1 MTEKEFRLC
10 VEWGLGRALL
20 FLQSDPHPE
29 RMRDVL
35 WQFYTGSFIRAF
47 SEYDAELIACLPDAE
62 LFRRQLYEAL
72 PADPFVQRYRAH
84 ISFLQLLGYEVP
96 LRERAEVLYTDSLQK
111 LRTAMEIGAAA
122 QEVTERARAYSHAL
136 HVLVFWFSWEDD
148 VFRRTLRDTVS
159 VLENGDSISME
170 TEGELLHLFFGVSL
184 RKKADLVEEM
194 AEEGR
199 IWHKIREIL
208 RTPVTSRF
216 DAEPI
221 PGLTMAQVLDMT
233 EAELDTPIPGKHA
246 TLFCRVE
253 ASFPRMSE
261 EDIRTAAQIAL
272 SDPDPRRRA
281 RMLHLFQPSAYAQ
294 NPPAFPLPPAG
305 LIALAEA
312 ARKRADSSETPE
324 LWPALSLLCLIR
336 HEDVRAYAKKLL
348 AEYPYGRMSREKG
361 AMRATALRM
370 MLMENYRPE
379 DREFLA
385 GSVRKKRIWEHSVC
399 GSIFIEKLLRGD
411 GELPLECA
419 PYLMRTSPYE
429 RYNLIYAL
437 LQNGSLSPEM
447 REECRLDAH
456 PAIRKLVEQ

>member
-1 MTEKEFRLC
+1 MTKKEFRLC

-20 FLQSDPHPE
+20 FLQNDPHPE

-35 WQFYTGSFIRAF
+35 WQFYTDSFIRPF

-72 PADPFVQRYRAH
+72 PADPFVQRYRAQ
-84 ISFLQLLGYEVP
+84 ISLLQLLGYEVP

-111 LRTAMEIGAAA
+111 LRTVLKNGAAA

-136 HVLVFWFSWEDD
+136 HVLVFWFPWEDD
-148 VFRRTLRDTVS
+148 VFRRVLRDAVS

-170 TEGELLHLFFGVSL
+170 TEGNLLHLFFGVSL

-194 AEEGR
+194 AGEGR
-199 IWHKIREIL
+199 VWQKIREIL
-208 RTPVTSRF
+208 HTPVTSRF
-216 DAEPI
+216 EAEPI
-221 PGLTMAQVLDMT
+221 PDLTMAQVQDMT

-246 TLFCRVE
+246 NLFCRVR
-253 ASFPRMSE
+253 ASFPNMSE
-261 EDIRTAAQIAL
+261 EDIRTAAQLAL
-272 SDPDPRRRA
+272 SDPDSRRRA
-281 RMLHLFQPSAYAQ
+281 RLLQLFLPSPYAQ
-294 NPPAFPLPPAG
+294 KPPAFPLPPAG

-312 ARKRADSSETPE
+312 ARKRQNSEQTPD

-336 HEDVRAYAKKLL
+336 HEDVRAYAEKLL

-385 GSVRKKRIWEHSVC
+385 ESVREKRIWEHSVC

-437 LQNGSLSPEM
+437 IQNGSLSPDM
-447 REECRLDAH
+447 RKECRLDAY
-456 PAIRKLVEQ
+456 PAIRKLVEP